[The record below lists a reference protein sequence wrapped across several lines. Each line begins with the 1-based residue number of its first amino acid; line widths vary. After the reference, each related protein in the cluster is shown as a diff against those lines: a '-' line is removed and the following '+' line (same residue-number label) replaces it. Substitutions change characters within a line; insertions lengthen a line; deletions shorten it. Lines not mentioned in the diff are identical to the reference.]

1 MCKRTLR
8 KYNIASFDS
17 FCFAGGIM
25 QLGEMVI
32 DQMLKIV
39 STQRLS
45 VMQSMWTRRRNL
57 LGWVAH
63 PPTPRRKWKVN
74 ISWRIFLKF
83 GRHNSF
89 LWGNRYPC
97 FRLPPGNICHGFHS
111 QDRSLTC
118 MLHCLFAMDSSNLPL
133 VWHLLTSWKPAL
145 QLFGPHTFS
154 KHWWNLNPC
163 QSVQHGVP

>member
-39 STQRLS
+39 STQTICDAKHVNTQKKFAWLS
-45 VMQSMWTRRRNL
+45 C
-57 LGWVAH
+57 
-63 PPTPRRKWKVN
+63 PPPPRKWKSEHMEN
-74 ISWRIFLKF
+74 FLLKC

-133 VWHLLTSWKPAL
+133 V
-145 QLFGPHTFS
+145 
-154 KHWWNLNPC
+154 
-163 QSVQHGVP
+163 